1 MIKVLPMVLE
11 GVWLPTRSRTAAL
24 PIWPFVLVKGSV
36 TLPELR
42 RALIFAR
49 QQSELFVLPFFL
61 LFAGFWLLRL
71 VQTRSASKAW
81 TLSPFVRE
89 VSFNKDDPAY
99 LVLRPRH
106 AWRQYADL
114 S

>member
-36 TLPELR
+36 SLPELR

-49 QQSELFVLPFFL
+49 QQSELFVLPYLL
-61 LFAGFWLLRL
+61 LFAGFWVIRLLQTKSLTRAWSL
-71 VQTRSASKAW
+71 V
-81 TLSPFVRE
+81 PFVRE
-89 VSFNKDDPAY
+89 AAYNKDDPAY
-99 LVLRPRH
+99 LVLRLRY
-106 AWRQYADL
+106 AWVQYI
-114 S
+114 SY